1 MECTAIH
8 SKSIWSNFKEKSSKN
23 IDYFSVWVYITKD
36 VKRNGFYL
44 HVITTM
50 INYRS
55 TERSKTGFL
64 PNSFYEMEYARS
76 TKVLNALISVTANVK
91 NKFIHYRNLRTN
103 FWVTWNDFW
112 TRRRFDTYFFEPYM
126 YCIMLKICLRVV
138 SGLKPDDQKPDARSP
153 TQKARQQKAPGTKCP
168 RYNKPDGIIPDAKK
182 PPATLT
188 RCTKSPIKNI

>member
-1 MECTAIH
+1 M
-8 SKSIWSNFKEKSSKN
+8 
-23 IDYFSVWVYITKD
+23 WVYITKD

-50 INYRS
+50 INYRF

-103 FWVTWNDFW
+103 FRVTWNDF
-112 TRRRFDTYFFEPYM
+112 
-126 YCIMLKICLRVV
+126 
-138 SGLKPDDQKPDARSP
+138 
-153 TQKARQQKAPGTKCP
+153 
-168 RYNKPDGIIPDAKK
+168 
-182 PPATLT
+182 
-188 RCTKSPIKNI
+188 